1 MKCIEIKTDFQ
12 FSAICQS
19 LEEVCE
25 MTLCQ
30 SDCHNVN
37 RKRVKHDKI
46 VIFGPKNEFG
56 TVFDNRVSGPTKKS
70 WFEVKTN
77 NNNK

>member
-1 MKCIEIKTDFQ
+1 
-12 FSAICQS
+12 
-19 LEEVCE
+19 

-30 SDCHNVN
+30 FDCHNVN